1 MVFAVLRETGITFV
15 FSGGRLSRYPYTAA
29 TIAPVWAAVILLVLA
44 IEFLVWL
51 ITTFQ

>member
-29 TIAPVWAAVILLVLA
+29 QTGAIVAAVILLVLA